1 MRIGQR
7 VRYRFD
13 NAMAR
18 GVGAQILL
26 LAVCTLVLVLVTVVL
41 LMIFGVVPKNEDG
54 QQDSFAM
61 LAWKSLMHTM
71 DAGTLGGDA
80 GSWTF
85 LFVFLFATIGGL
97 FVVSALIGVLNQGFG
112 TLLEQLRR
120 GKSQVDET
128 NHTVI
133 LGWGAKVFTLLS
145 ELAEANKNVRNAC
158 VVILAGRDKV
168 EMDAEIAEA
177 MKGKK
182 LRVVTRRGSTMT
194 LADVGLVGLQTCKA
208 VIVLAPE
215 RDATGN
221 ALAPHES
228 DTVVLKTLL
237 AVSKVGG
244 DRKLHI
250 VAEIFDERTEPVARL
265 VVGEQA
271 AIILAAPL
279 VSRLLVQ
286 TGRQSGLSIVYT
298 ELLDFGGVE
307 MYVTEE
313 PKLVGKT
320 FRETMFAY
328 GTSTVMGL
336 IGRDGEMMLPP
347 PADHVLAAGD
357 KIIVISEDDD
367 TIVLDGAGTVDEA
380 AVLPAKP
387 PIERKAERTLI
398 LGTSRRLPIVLRELD
413 NYVAAGS
420 ETFVVG
426 EAGGDAAPPGA
437 LEQLRNMKVTIATG
451 DITDRDLLSSLD
463 VTKFNHILVLSEIEG
478 RTQEMADARTTVT
491 LLFLRE
497 LCRIAGKKVPITS
510 EILEIQSRDL
520 AAVAEA
526 DDFIVSNTL
535 VSLMVS
541 QVAENRHLTKV
552 FDDLFTAGGYELYL
566 KPISDYVKPGAAT
579 FATVTEAALRRSE
592 IAIGYRLANKAKDA
606 TAGYG
611 VVVSPHKRTPVT
623 FGAEDR
629 VIVLADN

>member
-1 MRIGQR
+1 MRKQL
-7 VRYRFD
+7 RYRFD

-18 GVGAQILL
+18 GMGAQIML
-26 LAVCTLVLVLVTVVL
+26 LAACTLVVVLVTVVL
-41 LMIFGVVPKNEDG
+41 VLVFGVAPTDDQGHK
-54 QQDSFAM
+54 DSAFM
-61 LAWKSLMHTM
+61 LAWKALMHTF

-85 LFVFLFATIGGL
+85 LFVFLFATLGGL

-112 TLLEQLRR
+112 TMLEQMRR
-120 GKSQVDET
+120 GKSEVIET
-128 NHTVI
+128 NHTI
-133 LGWGAKVFTLLS
+133 IMGWGAKIFTLLS

-158 VVILAGRDKV
+158 VVILADKDKV

-177 MKGKK
+177 MKGKR

-194 LADVGLVGLQTCKA
+194 LADVGLVGLQSCKA
-208 VIVLAPE
+208 VVVLAPE
-215 RDATGN
+215 RDAGGN
-221 ALAPHES
+221 PLAPHES

-237 AVSKVGG
+237 AISKVGG
-244 DRKLHI
+244 PNLHI
-250 VAEIFDERTEPVARL
+250 VAEVFDERTEPVARL

-307 MYVTEE
+307 MYVKQE

-320 FRETMFAY
+320 FRDTMFAY

-336 IGRDGEMMLPP
+336 ITRGGEMMLPP
-347 PADHVLAAGD
+347 PADHVIAAGD
-357 KIIVISEDDD
+357 QIIVISEDDD
-367 TIVLDGAGTVDEA
+367 TIILDGAGEVDSA

-387 PIERKAERTLI
+387 RAERLAERTLI

-437 LEQLRNMKVTIATG
+437 LEQLKNMKVTIATG

-463 VTKFNHILVLSEIEG
+463 ISKFNHILVLSEVEG

-497 LCRIAGKKVPITS
+497 LCRVAGKKVPITS

-566 KPISDYVKPGAAT
+566 KPITDYVKPGAAS
-579 FATVTEAALRRSE
+579 FATVTEAALQRSE
-592 IAIGYRLANKAKDA
+592 IAIGYRLASKAKDS

-611 VVVSPHKRTPVT
+611 VVVSPDKRAKVT
-623 FGAEDR
+623 FSANDR

>member
-1 MRIGQR
+1 
-7 VRYRFD
+7 
-13 NAMAR
+13 MAR

-26 LAVCTLVLVLVTVVL
+26 LAACTLVLVLVTIGL
-41 LMIFGVVPKNEDG
+41 LMIFGVVPEDDAG
-54 QQDSFAM
+54 HKDSVAM

-120 GKSQVDET
+120 GKSEVMEE

-133 LGWGAKVFTLLS
+133 LGWGPKIFTLLS

-158 VVILAGRDKV
+158 VVILADRDKV
-168 EMDAEIAEA
+168 EMDAEIGEA

-182 LRVVTRRGSTMT
+182 LRVVTRRGSTMS
-194 LADVGLVGLQTCKA
+194 LADVGLVGLASCKA

-215 RDATGN
+215 RDGSGN
-221 ALAPHES
+221 PLAPHES

-237 AVSKVGG
+237 AVSKVGK
-244 DRKLHI
+244 DVNLHI
-250 VAEIFDERTEPVARL
+250 VAEIYDERTEPVARL
-265 VVGEQA
+265 VVGENA

-307 MYVTEE
+307 MYVTEQ
-313 PKLVGKT
+313 PSLVGKS
-320 FRETMFAY
+320 FRDTIFAY
-328 GTSTVMGL
+328 GTSTVMGV
-336 IGRDGEMMLPP
+336 IARDGEMLLPP
-347 PADHVLAAGD
+347 AADYVMQAGD
-357 KIIVISEDDD
+357 RIIVISEDDD
-367 TIVLDGAGTVDEA
+367 TIIQDGAGPVDEA
-380 AVLPAKP
+380 AVLPAKERG
-387 PIERKAERTLI
+387 ERKPERTLI

-413 NYVAAGS
+413 NYVASGS

-426 EAGGDAAPPGA
+426 ETGGDAAPPGA

-463 VTKFNHILVLSEIEG
+463 VAKFNHILVLSEVEG
-478 RTQEMADARTTVT
+478 RTQDMADARTTVT

-497 LCRIAGKKVPITS
+497 LCRVAGKKVPITS

-541 QVAENRHLTKV
+541 QVAENKHLTKV

-566 KPISDYVKPGAAT
+566 KPITDYVKPGSAT
-579 FATVTEAALRRSE
+579 FGTVTESALRRSE
-592 IAIGYRLANKAKDA
+592 IAIGYRLASEAKSSS
-606 TAGYG
+606 AGYG
-611 VVVSPHKRTPVT
+611 VVVSPDKRKPVT
-623 FGAEDR
+623 FGADDR